1 MERSMSEYS
10 GFPAVIQKMCCSSAL
25 SDRVRQWPATSPL
38 KGFPQCKTALGLP
51 PEVEISELKSRAAAS

>member
-25 SDRVRQWPATSPL
+25 SDRVR
-38 KGFPQCKTALGLP
+38 
-51 PEVEISELKSRAAAS
+51 